1 MSTEIRCRPLDI
13 AELEGELGFIRDY
26 LTKAGGIS
34 LDVMYGWAC
43 NLHQDELYRTH
54 STRVDQLLDFIS
66 DSRAKG
72 IFVLGECD
80 MHIESPERNIRIDL
94 CHESDIHFQG
104 SKEEAEK
111 LQSRW
116 EAKGFRPYVVENKSP
131 PSAT

>member
-1 MSTEIRCRPLDI
+1 MPTEIRCRPLET
-13 AELEGELGFIRDY
+13 AELESELCFIRDY

-43 NLHQDELYRTH
+43 NLEQDELYKIH
-54 STRVDQLLDFIS
+54 PIRVDQFLDFIS

-72 IFVLGECD
+72 VFGLGKSD
-80 MHIESPERNIRIDL
+80 MHIEMPDRNIRLVL

-104 SKEEAEK
+104 PKEEADK
-111 LQSRW
+111 FHSRW
-116 EAKGFRPYVVENKSP
+116 EAKGFRPYVVETKRP